1 MKLSSAELKLLSDT
15 DGIISNPQALF
26 SLIEQAISCL
36 KNPVDSSKEAELLIY
51 FTTKLKTMIS
61 FGKTNTNGVLQK
73 QIDDTIKEM
82 IDLISKALTVLSDRS
97 MTNQSW
103 YIDRMKAAGYTLDDG
118 GHCFGLTHMAMQAFL
133 AEDMQSFNDRLSVIE
148 RTPIEDF
155 ENDFANL
162 RNKDDAKKTTK
173 TIINMLAFFDGIALY
188 QSTGNYKH
196 LFEEPD
202 KIISQDAHS
211 TIKITLPV
219 TLDSKDNHPALISCH
234 SGAYNKDE
242 LKQYI
247 ATMEKNL
254 GENSFALTLHSA
266 QHAINLN

>member
-1 MKLSSAELKLLSDT
+1 MDMAHMKLSSAELKLLSDT

-26 SLIEQAISCL
+26 SLIEQAISCR
-36 KNPVDSSKEAELLIY
+36 KNSVDSSKEAELLIY
-51 FTTKLKTMIS
+51 FTTNLKEMIS
-61 FGKTNTNGVLQK
+61 FGKTNGELQ
-73 QIDDTIKEM
+73 QRLDDAIKGM
-82 IDLISKALTVLSDRS
+82 IHNISIVLTVLSDRS
-97 MTNQSW
+97 MKNQSW

-173 TIINMLAFFDGIALY
+173 TIVNMLAFFDGIALY

-219 TLDSKDNHPALISCH
+219 TLDSKDNHPALISSH

-266 QHAINLN
+266 QQ